1 VVSGQ
6 LFRLYFD
13 LRINAL
19 KTWENKALRHKW
31 AEKYPRLCSFSLLRG
46 VGGGPPLALLF
57 CLPRTKFPR
66 STVTKRDKHTTS
78 TVPFSWDISK
88 YLERV
93 RGGPG
98 FFEKEKK
105 IWWEER

>member
-1 VVSGQ
+1 
-6 LFRLYFD
+6 
-13 LRINAL
+13 
-19 KTWENKALRHKW
+19 
-31 AEKYPRLCSFSLLRG
+31 
-46 VGGGPPLALLF
+46 
-57 CLPRTKFPR
+57 
-66 STVTKRDKHTTS
+66 
-78 TVPFSWDISK
+78 VPFSWDISK